1 MKNLKR
7 ISLFFGAALLLCGT
21 LQSRADTLFD
31 GEEKEVVY
39 FFSYHCG
46 ACYESSTYVRAWSAL
61 FPNQRVR
68 RVPVFSGEQWRSGA
82 RLFFLLEL
90 SKKKYPLTDF
100 DREKA
105 AYALVG
111 QWEKPPVTATDYM
124 DMLRAYGMK
133 FSASEFASWW
143 NASGVLMKDSEDI
156 LQVARLESQNMNVP
170 FVRVSSE
177 IETQPVYIDFSNP
190 EAAVPA
196 LNGALK

>member
-1 MKNLKR
+1 ML
-7 ISLFFGAALLLCGT
+7 ST
-21 LQSRADTLFD
+21 SLQSYADTLFG

-46 ACYESSTYVRAWSAL
+46 SCYESSTYVRAWSSL
-61 FPNQRVR
+61 FPDQRVR

-82 RLFFLLEL
+82 RLFFILEL

-111 QWEKPPVTATDYM
+111 QWEKSPATATDYM
-124 DMLRAYGMK
+124 DMLRAYGMQ
-133 FSASEFASWW
+133 FSASEFADWW
-143 NASGVLMKDSEDI
+143 KLSSVLMKDAEDI
-156 LQVARLESQNMNVP
+156 LRVARLESENMNVP
-170 FVRVSSE
+170 FVRVSSVAE
-177 IETQPVYIDFSNP
+177 KTPVYIDFSNP
-190 EAAVPA
+190 ESAIPV

>member
-1 MKNLKR
+1 MKNLSR
-7 ISLFFGAALLLCGT
+7 INIFFCAVLLLFVS
-21 LQSRADTLFD
+21 QPSRANALFG
-31 GEEKEVVY
+31 GELKEVVY
-39 FFSYHCG
+39 FFSYHCS

-68 RVPVFSGEQWRSGA
+68 RVPVFSGKQWRAGA

-111 QWEKPPVTATDYM
+111 QWDQQPETASDFL
-124 DMLRAYGMK
+124 DLLRAYGMQ
-133 FSASEFASWW
+133 FSASEFADWW
-143 NASGVLMKDSEDI
+143 KISSVLMKDAEDI
-156 LQVARLESQNMNVP
+156 LQTARLESENMNVP
-170 FVRVSSE
+170 FVRVSPQE
-177 IETQPVYIDFSNP
+177 GATPVYIDFSNP
-190 EAAVPA
+190 EAAIPV